1 MTRWRIPIIAA
12 AISTLACGLADSC
25 YRRQVDEVSD
35 KLEALQREWQSEP
48 QLASQLDRQRDVAGI
63 LDVRRHSIE
72 LIRRNQPSTF
82 ATFSAVLLPPA
93 LRQCTVDAALKRFR
107 IVGPLPMQPQAEAWI
122 ASVKRAKVTKRGTNA
137 TQFMIEGVV
146 P

>member
-1 MTRWRIPIIAA
+1 MTWWRAPIIAA

-25 YRRQVDEVSD
+25 YRQQVDEVSD
-35 KLEALQREWQSEP
+35 EFDALQREWKSEP
-48 QLASQLDRQRDVAGI
+48 QLASQLDRQRDVVGI
-63 LDVRRHSIE
+63 LDVRRQSIE

-82 ATFSAVLLPPA
+82 ATFSAVLPPPA

-122 ASVKRAKVTKRGTNA
+122 ASVKRAKVMRRGTNGK
-137 TQFMIEGVV
+137 QFVIEGVV

>member
-1 MTRWRIPIIAA
+1 MTSWWRAPIIAA

-48 QLASQLDRQRDVAGI
+48 QLASQLNRQRDVVGI

-72 LIRRNQPSTF
+72 LIRKNQPSTF
-82 ATFSAVLLPPA
+82 ATFSAILPPPA

-107 IVGPLPMQPQAEAWI
+107 IVGALPM
-122 ASVKRAKVTKRGTNA
+122 
-137 TQFMIEGVV
+137 
-146 P
+146 